1 MRTVMEVLQ
10 ELRID
15 LQDFAWLIAQQL
27 RIDNALVQASDQVYF
42 IKIMLIYLFCLLFEL
57 IHCFFFLF
65 FFLQLVVVF
74 SRGRS
79 GRKRSLIRQIAS
91 RLPLEPLPRIHFTIV
106 NPEYAASYDWDG
118 RSTVDEGLAAIP
130 VLDNEGKIDFWR

>member
-42 IKIMLIYLFCLLFEL
+42 IIVMLIY
-57 IHCFFFLF
+57 
-65 FFLQLVVVF
+65 
-74 SRGRS
+74 
-79 GRKRSLIRQIAS
+79 
-91 RLPLEPLPRIHFTIV
+91 
-106 NPEYAASYDWDG
+106 
-118 RSTVDEGLAAIP
+118 
-130 VLDNEGKIDFWR
+130 

>member
-1 MRTVMEVLQ
+1 M
-10 ELRID
+10 
-15 LQDFAWLIAQQL
+15 
-27 RIDNALVQASDQVYF
+27 
-42 IKIMLIYLFCLLFEL
+42 
-57 IHCFFFLF
+57 
-65 FFLQLVVVF
+65 VF

-79 GRKRSLIRQIAS
+79 GRKRSLVRQIAS

-118 RSTVDEGLAAIP
+118 RSAVDEGLAAIP